1 MLKQIVWPIKAL
13 IIKQQF
19 RNQSLLFSRIM
30 ESKYNIF
37 AVVVL
42 VGLCAFPLHAAHR
55 SYTITSTSGFKLTD
69 QEKEK
74 HNKII
79 EKQLTINLAADAFVI
94 NEVKIKP
101 REILIESIDGV
112 MAIDKVPHQG
122 SIIIMPTGELKM
134 LAEVVPD
141 IMERKDVE
149 SLVDAQVVLPQDC
162 LPTIALK
169 SDGREGSSESKKP
182 SHVRVLLSEQP
193 LNEVDLRFFS
203 DQGFVIAHSNKD
215 PQKIQ
220 SPSSELHITAKKGE
234 LYANGKRFVGP
245 KMIIAPKSGHVEFG
259 GNTYQGIFNV
269 ITEKKKVLIINSID
283 VEDYIFAVVRSESWP
298 NWPLEVNKV
307 FAIACRSYVIAMCMR
322 AKKTGLPYH
331 IRNTNKHQKYDGFHT
346 CPIIRRAID
355 ETRGVFLAYD
365 QIPIIAM
372 FDSCC
377 GGVIPAHVAHMN
389 FDDAP
394 YLARDY
400 ACTHC
405 ERCKIYSWETS
416 IAMEEFENMLK
427 NKKKK
432 IGKVKG
438 IKVAKKDKAGL
449 VREVTVRDS
458 KKTLKLTGKE
468 MYSLI
473 KDVKSYCF
481 TVTKNYDIIEI
492 KGRGYGHHVGLCQWG
507 AREMVRDGWDYKSIL
522 EFYYPGTEFMKLG

>member
-1 MLKQIVWPIKAL
+1 MGL
-13 IIKQQF
+13 
-19 RNQSLLFSRIM
+19 R
-30 ESKYNIF
+30 YNIF

-42 VGLCAFPLHAAHR
+42 VGLFAFPLHAAHR
-55 SYTITSTSGFKLTD
+55 SYTITSESGFKLTD

-79 EKQLTINLAADAFVI
+79 EKQLTINLAADTFVI
-94 NEVKIKP
+94 NEVKVKP

-122 SIIIMPTGELKM
+122 SIIITPTGELKM

-141 IMERKDVE
+141 VVEKKDE
-149 SLVDAQVVLPQDC
+149 FLPQEISISETHID
-162 LPTIALK
+162 AEVVAK
-169 SDGREGSSESKKP
+169 QSSSAR
-182 SHVRVLLSEQP
+182 SHVRVLLSELP
-193 LNEVDLRFFS
+193 LNEVDIRFFS

-234 LYANGKRFVGP
+234 LYANGKRFVGT
-245 KMIIAPKSGHVEFG
+245 KMIIAPKSGHIEFG
-259 GNTYQGIFNV
+259 GNTYQGIFN
-269 ITEKKKVLIINSID
+269 IIAEKKKVFIVNSVD

-365 QIPIIAM
+365 QVPIIAM

-416 IAMEEFENMLK
+416 IALAEFESMLK
-427 NKKKK
+427 TKKKK
-432 IGKVKG
+432 IGKVRG

>member
-1 MLKQIVWPIKAL
+1 MG
-13 IIKQQF
+13 
-19 RNQSLLFSRIM
+19 SG
-30 ESKYNIF
+30 YNIF

-42 VGLCAFPLHAAHR
+42 VGLFAFPLHAAHR
-55 SYTITSTSGFKLTD
+55 SYTITCASGFKLTD

-94 NEVKIKP
+94 NEVKVKP

-122 SIIIMPTGELKM
+122 SVIITPKGELKK

-141 IMERKDVE
+141 VLEKKESSMASSQTSASPSLCPGISGVPEFLEKKDIE
-149 SLVDAQVVLPQDC
+149 TGVDAQA
-162 LPTIALK
+162 IAPAVQ
-169 SDGREGSSESKKP
+169 SKKP

-220 SPSSELHITAKKGE
+220 SPKSELHITAKKGE
-234 LYANGKRFVGP
+234 LHANGKRFVGT
-245 KMIIAPKSGHVEFG
+245 KMLIAPKSGHIEFG
-259 GNTYQGIFNV
+259 GNTYQGIFN
-269 ITEKKKVLIINSID
+269 IIIEKKKVLIINSVD

-365 QIPIIAM
+365 QVPIIAM

-416 IAMEEFENMLK
+416 IALAEFENMLK

-432 IGKVKG
+432 IGKVRSV
-438 IKVAKKDKAGL
+438 KVAKKDKAGL

-481 TVTKNYDIIEI
+481 TVTKNYDTIEI

>member
-1 MLKQIVWPIKAL
+1 
-13 IIKQQF
+13 
-19 RNQSLLFSRIM
+19 M
-30 ESKYNIF
+30 ESRYNIF
-37 AVVVL
+37 IAYVL
-42 VGLCAFPLHAAHR
+42 VSMCIFSIYAENKTH
-55 SYTITSTSGFKLTD
+55 TITCVNGFTLTD

-74 HNKII
+74 QNKII
-79 EKQLTINLAADAFVI
+79 EKQLTLNLGVDTFLIND
-94 NEVKIKP
+94 VKVKP
-101 REILIESIDGV
+101 REILIESVDGLMEV
-112 MAIDKVPHQG
+112 DKVSHRG
-122 SIIIMPTGELKM
+122 SIVIAQNGELK
-134 LAEVVPD
+134 LLPEVVPD
-141 IMERKDVE
+141 TLEKKEVNE
-149 SLVDAQVVLPQDC
+149 LLPQEIS
-162 LPTIALK
+162 IANTSIDTEVVAK
-169 SDGREGSSESKKP
+169 QPSAVK
-182 SHVRVLLSEQP
+182 SHVRVLLSEQS
-193 LNEVDLRFFS
+193 LNDLDIRLFS
-203 DQGFVIAHSNKD
+203 DRGFIIAHSNKD

-220 SPSSELHITAKKGE
+220 SPESELHIVAKKGE
-234 LYANGKRFVGP
+234 LYANGKRFMGT
-245 KMIIAPKSGHVEFG
+245 KMIIAPKNGHTEFG
-259 GNTYQGIFNV
+259 GNIYQGTFNV
-269 ITEKKKVLIINSID
+269 VIWPADSENKKTAKRNKQEKKALIVNSVD

-346 CPIIRRAID
+346 CPIIRRAIE

-365 QIPIIAM
+365 QVPIIAM

-405 ERCKIYSWETS
+405 KRCKIYSWETS
-416 IAMEEFENMLK
+416 IAMAEFENMLK

-458 KKTLKLTGKE
+458 KKAVKLTGKE

-473 KDVKSYCF
+473 NDVKSYCF
-481 TVTKNYDIIEI
+481 TVTKNYDTIEI

-507 AREMVRDGWDYKSIL
+507 AREMVRDGWDYKRIL
-522 EFYYPGTEFMKLG
+522 EFYYPGTEFMQLG

>member
-1 MLKQIVWPIKAL
+1 MG
-13 IIKQQF
+13 
-19 RNQSLLFSRIM
+19 SRY
-30 ESKYNIF
+30 SIF
-37 AVVVL
+37 AAVVL
-42 VGLCAFPLHAAHR
+42 VGLCAFPLHSAHR
-55 SYTITSTSGFKLTD
+55 SYTLTSASGFKLTD

-74 HNKII
+74 HNKIT
-79 EKQLTINLAADAFVI
+79 EKQLTITLAADAFMI

-101 REILIESIDGV
+101 REILIESIDGL
-112 MAIDKVPHQG
+112 MAIDKIPHQG
-122 SIIIMPTGELKM
+122 SIVISWAGELKM

-141 IMERKDVE
+141 VVE
-149 SLVDAQVVLPQDC
+149 KKNVELLVDAQVAVPQEISISQACIDAEDSSSRS
-162 LPTIALK
+162 PRRI
-169 SDGREGSSESKKP
+169 EGGSEQKKP

-203 DQGFVIAHSNKD
+203 DQGFIMAHSNKD
-215 PQKIQ
+215 PHKIQ
-220 SPSSELHITAKKGE
+220 SPKSELHITAKKGE
-234 LYANGKRFVGP
+234 LYANGNRFVGT
-245 KMIIAPKSGHVEFG
+245 KMLIAPKSGHIEFG
-259 GNTYQGIFNV
+259 GNIYQGIFNV
-269 ITEKKKVLIINSID
+269 IIEKKKVLIINSVD

-322 AKKTGLPYH
+322 AKKTGLCYH

-355 ETRGVFLAYD
+355 ETRGVFLAYN
-365 QIPIIAM
+365 QVPIIAM

-389 FDDAP
+389 FDNAP

-416 IAMEEFENMLK
+416 IAMAEFENMLK

-449 VREVTVRDS
+449 VRQVTVRDS
-458 KKTLKLTGKE
+458 KKTLMLTGKE